1 MSNQKG
7 DKFMKILAIALLLF
21 SFIKSI
27 YYAIFEIKQKQNKL
41 GGITII
47 FLSLLGLILPIFLLI
62 IIY

>member
-1 MSNQKG
+1 
-7 DKFMKILAIALLLF
+7 MKILAITLLLF

-41 GGITII
+41 GGITVI
-47 FLSLLGLILPIFLLI
+47 FLALLGLILPIFLLV